1 MKNLY
6 NIIKFPVV
14 TEKSTKISENNQFV
28 FKVDIDTSKDEVKKA
43 IEKIFKVKVK
53 SVNTINVKGKKKV
66 FKGTKG
72 KRSDYKKAVITLLKG
87 ETLDY
92 SGGVNWWH

>member
-1 MKNLY
+1 MTNFY
-6 NIIKFPVV
+6 DIIKFPVV

-28 FKVDIDTSKDEVKKA
+28 FKVAINSSKGDIKKA
-43 IEKIFKVKVK
+43 IEKVFKVKVK
-53 SVNTINVKGKKKV
+53 AINTIKVKGKKKV

-72 KRSDYKKAVITLLKG
+72 KRSDFKKAVITLVKG

-92 SGGVNWWH
+92 SGGVN

>member
-1 MKNLY
+1 MTNFY
-6 NIIKFPVV
+6 DIIKFPVV

-28 FKVDIDTSKDEVKKA
+28 FKVAIDSSKGDIKKA
-43 IEKIFKVKVK
+43 IEKVFKVKVK
-53 SVNTINVKGKKKV
+53 ATNTIKVKGKKKV

-72 KRSDYKKAVITLLKG
+72 KRSDFKKAVITLVKG

-92 SGGVNWWH
+92 SGGVN

>member
-1 MKNLY
+1 MTNLY
-6 NIIKFPVV
+6 DIIKFPVV

-28 FKVDIDTSKDEVKKA
+28 FKVAIDSSKGDIKKA
-43 IEKIFKVKVK
+43 IEKVFKVKVK
-53 SVNTINVKGKKKV
+53 AINTVKVKGKKKV

-72 KRSDYKKAVITLLKG
+72 KRSDFKKAVITLVKG

-92 SGGVNWWH
+92 SGGVN

>member
-1 MKNLY
+1 MTNLY
-6 NIIKFPVV
+6 DIIKFPVV

-28 FKVDIDTSKDEVKKA
+28 FKVSINSSKGDIKKA
-43 IEKIFKVKVK
+43 IEKVFKVKVK
-53 SVNTINVKGKKKV
+53 AINTIKVKGKKKA

-72 KRSDYKKAVITLLKG
+72 KRSDFKKAVITLVKG

-92 SGGVNWWH
+92 SGGVN